1 MVKPGI
7 CKVHS
12 PEFGRNM
19 EEIMEEINSS
29 RDNTIIVDVDTLL
42 TYTQQVYTQQFI
54 VRSNH

>member
-1 MVKPGI
+1 
-7 CKVHS
+7 
-12 PEFGRNM
+12 
-19 EEIMEEINSS
+19 MEEINNS